1 MRVLL
6 VVNLLL
12 LLISIGYAFRI
23 TEFLE
28 QFVDS
33 GHRNSERQ
41 STDVSDQI
49 VPVFAIA
56 FFASLVNSLLFMNS
70 ATTTAEEEYH
80 WCYLDPSCDAS
91 TWGDHFELCN
101 GMKQSPI
108 DIVTTGVTQLSETT
122 PLSFTKYDEV
132 RVMVLE
138 NTVEH
143 NDDRSK
149 LDRDVTDN
157 ELKNNGH
164 TAGKRLIEE
173 ETLLSVFS
181 CSPLI
186 LLVCAA
192 TGRQCPG

>member
-6 VVNLLL
+6 VLNLLL

-70 ATTTAEEEYH
+70 ATTTAEGKMDDLITH
-80 WCYLDPSCDAS
+80 IRRIVHAK
-91 TWGDHFELCN
+91 CN
-101 GMKQSPI
+101 VSSE
-108 DIVTTGVTQLSETT
+108 TQL
-122 PLSFTKYDEV
+122 
-132 RVMVLE
+132 
-138 NTVEH
+138 
-143 NDDRSK
+143 
-149 LDRDVTDN
+149 
-157 ELKNNGH
+157 
-164 TAGKRLIEE
+164 A
-173 ETLLSVFS
+173 
-181 CSPLI
+181 
-186 LLVCAA
+186 
-192 TGRQCPG
+192 

>member
-12 LLISIGYAFRI
+12 LLIGIGYAFRI

-70 ATTTAEEEYH
+70 ATTTTAEGKM
-80 WCYLDPSCDAS
+80 D
-91 TWGDHFELCN
+91 DHTYW
-101 GMKQSPI
+101 I
-108 DIVTTGVTQLSETT
+108 RRIV
-122 PLSFTKYDEV
+122 
-132 RVMVLE
+132 
-138 NTVEH
+138 H
-143 NDDRSK
+143 
-149 LDRDVTDN
+149 
-157 ELKNNGH
+157 
-164 TAGKRLIEE
+164 A
-173 ETLLSVFS
+173 
-181 CSPLI
+181 
-186 LLVCAA
+186 CAA
-192 TGRQCPG
+192 FHWKPNSLKF

>member
-33 GHRNSERQ
+33 GHRNTERQ

-70 ATTTAEEEYH
+70 ATTTAEGKMDDQTSNCACH
-80 WCYLDPSCDAS
+80 VQRFLRNP
-91 TWGDHFELCN
+91 T
-101 GMKQSPI
+101 
-108 DIVTTGVTQLSETT
+108 
-122 PLSFTKYDEV
+122 
-132 RVMVLE
+132 RV
-138 NTVEH
+138 NF
-143 NDDRSK
+143 K
-149 LDRDVTDN
+149 
-157 ELKNNGH
+157 
-164 TAGKRLIEE
+164 
-173 ETLLSVFS
+173 
-181 CSPLI
+181 
-186 LLVCAA
+186 
-192 TGRQCPG
+192 